1 MFKVHVRWM
10 IHRDMPEVLEIE
22 RDSFEFPWSEEDFIR
37 CVQQRN
43 TIGMVAEYDEAVV
56 GFMVY
61 ELHKARIYVLNFATA
76 SDCRYRG
83 VGRQMAEVLI
93 RKLWPTRRTRIALEV
108 RERNVDAQ
116 LFFRRMGFRATSV
129 LRDFYE
135 DTTEDAYVMEYRLPD
150 PTSSNLPTNRIARL
164 YR

>member
-1 MFKVHVRWM
+1 MFNVHVRWM
-10 IHRDMPEVLEIE
+10 IRRDMREVLDIE
-22 RDSFEFPWSEEDFIR
+22 NECFDFPWSEQDFIR
-37 CVQQRN
+37 CIGQRN

-61 ELHKARIYVLNFATA
+61 TLYKSRLHVLDFATA

-83 VGRQMAEVLI
+83 VGRQMAKILI
-93 RKLWPTRRTRIALEV
+93 GKLSRQRRTRIALEV

-116 LFFRRMGFRATSV
+116 LFFLRMGFRATKV
-129 LRDFYE
+129 LRDFYQ

-150 PTSSNLPTNRIARL
+150 KADFVPTNRIARL